1 MITKKY
7 IPQIRFKGFDED
19 WAVQSMEGFGS
30 SVGGTSLESE
40 FTTTGKYK
48 VISIGSYSKN
58 STYTDQGIRVPE
70 NEKTRKKILNKNDLA
85 MVLNDKT
92 LAGNIIGRALLIDE
106 DEKYVFN
113 QRTQRLILNQQKY
126 YPKFIYQM
134 LNANNIREKIVKS
147 SQGNTQIYVN
157 WSGVKSLTY
166 SLPNSLQEQTAIGNL
181 FQNIDQTIALQRRQY
196 EQTQTLKKS
205 LLGKMFPQ
213 ANQSQPDIRL
223 KSFSGDWVEYRLGDI
238 ANLINGRAYKQDE
251 LLDSGKYPVLR
262 VGNFNT
268 NTHWY
273 YSDLELDDK
282 FYVNQGDLLYTWATI
297 FAPYLWSGNKAIY
310 HYHIWKLDLTCSL
323 DKLFTFHLLKAEEVS
338 LTSNT
343 NGSTMIHVT
352 KGEMENK
359 KIKIPSIE
367 EQKAIGKLLKQLDD
381 TLTLQTKQL
390 KTLENLKKALLAKMF
405 V

>member
-1 MITKKY
+1 MITKQKT
-7 IPQIRFKGFDED
+7 PKVRFKGFSED
-19 WAVQSMEGFGS
+19 WVEKNLADEVAFFSGLTYKPSNVINKAGTLVLRSSNVQGGALTLGDNVYVTSAVVNSQNVKTGDIIVVVRNGS
-30 SVGGTSLESE
+30 RNLIGKHAMITRPMTNTVIGAFMTGIRAKNPSFFNALLDTQE
-40 FTTTGKYK
+40 FEDE
-48 VISIGSYSKN
+48 VSKN
-58 STYTDQGIRVPE
+58 LGATINQITGGMF
-70 NEKTRKKILNKNDLA
+70 KKMEFYIPQSK
-85 MVLNDKT
+85 
-92 LAGNIIGRALLIDE
+92 
-106 DEKYVFN
+106 
-113 QRTQRLILNQQKY
+113 
-126 YPKFIYQM
+126 
-134 LNANNIREKIVKS
+134 
-147 SQGNTQIYVN
+147 
-157 WSGVKSLTY
+157 
-166 SLPNSLQEQTAIGNL
+166 EQAAIGNI
-181 FQNIDQTIALQRRQY
+181 FQNIDKTIALQRRKY
-196 EQTQTLKKS
+196 HQTQTLKRS

-223 KSFSGDWVEYRLGDI
+223 KSFSDPWVEYRLGDI
-238 ANLINGRAYKQDE
+238 ANFINGRAYKQDE

-359 KIKIPSIE
+359 KLKIPSIE

>member
-1 MITKKY
+1 
-7 IPQIRFKGFDED
+7 
-19 WAVQSMEGFGS
+19 
-30 SVGGTSLESE
+30 
-40 FTTTGKYK
+40 
-48 VISIGSYSKN
+48 
-58 STYTDQGIRVPE
+58 
-70 NEKTRKKILNKNDLA
+70 